1 MSALGHFV
9 FLVREV
15 RRLQKLYH
23 SKAKSEMTPGRKG
36 EVLMLV
42 RAAEG
47 NVDKFMS
54 KGWFGKGEEELAKS
68 VLRMRE
74 LQTEFWQRRYTMTPD
89 QKKRL
94 LMLCKDAEREV
105 DSALQFGDEPPVQ
118 EGLF

>member
-1 MSALGHFV
+1 MSASGLFV
-9 FLVREV
+9 GLVREV

-23 SKAKSEMTPGRKG
+23 SKARSEMKPGRKG

-47 NVDKFMS
+47 NVDKFMA
-54 KGWFGKGEEELAKS
+54 KGWIGAGDEALGES

-74 LQTEFWQRRYTMTPD
+74 LQAEFWQRRYTMTPD
-89 QKKRL
+89 QKKSL
-94 LMLCKDAEREV
+94 LMLCKDAESEV
-105 DSALQFGDEPPVQ
+105 DSFIKFGDEPPVQ

>member
-1 MSALGHFV
+1 MSESQPFV
-9 FLVREV
+9 FLAREM

-36 EVLMLV
+36 EVLMLA

-47 NVDKFMS
+47 NVDKFMA
-54 KGWFGKGEEELAKS
+54 KGWIGTGDEALAES

-94 LMLCKDAEREV
+94 LMLCKDAESEV

>member
-1 MSALGHFV
+1 MSASGPFV
-9 FLVREV
+9 EVVREV

-23 SKAKSEMTPGRKG
+23 SKAKSEMKPGRKSQ
-36 EVLMLV
+36 VLSWV
-42 RAAEG
+42 RNAERKA
-47 NVDKFMS
+47 DKMIS
-54 KGWFGKGEEELAKS
+54 RGWIGTGEEAFAKS

-89 QKKRL
+89 QKKGL
-94 LMLCKDAEREV
+94 LMLCKDAESEV